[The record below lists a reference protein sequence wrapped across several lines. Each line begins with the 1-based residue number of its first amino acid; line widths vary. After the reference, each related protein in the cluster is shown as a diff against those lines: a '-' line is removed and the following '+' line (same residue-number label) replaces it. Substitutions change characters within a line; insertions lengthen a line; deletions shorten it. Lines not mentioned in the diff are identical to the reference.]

1 MSTKIGP
8 IQTREKKPATFDF
21 SDEGVSGTLS
31 SPAVTISVEAGED
44 ADPDAVLVGDP
55 QVSGLMVIQSVKYQK
70 PGVTY
75 LLQCSATD
83 SLGYD
88 HTVSAQLQSRAVA

>member
-31 SPAVTISVEAGED
+31 SPVVTISVEAGED
-44 ADPDAVLVGDP
+44 ADPDAVLVGLPTVQGD
-55 QVSGLMVIQSVKYQK
+55 LVIQSVKYQK
-70 PGVTY
+70 PDVTY
-75 LLQCSATD
+75 LLQCTATD
-83 SLGYD
+83 SLRND
-88 HTVSAQLQSRAVA
+88 HTVSAYLSAKAVA